1 MSRARKTPVPKTAQ
15 PVAEVDALTIIHANA
30 AGIDI
35 GLDEMW
41 VSVPADRDPEPVRPF
56 GMNTPD
62 LIAVAEWLKACGVET
77 VAMESTGVYWIPLYE
92 ILEARG
98 FSVYLVNARHTK
110 NLPGRKKDETDAQWL
125 RRLHTFGMLNN
136 SFRPEGEMCAVRAYL
151 RHRADL
157 IAHRAAHT
165 RSEHMQ
171 KALHQMNVRLSP
183 TVKDITGVTGL
194 AIIRAI
200 LAGERDPVKLAE
212 WRHPCC
218 ALPESEFVKA
228 LTGNYR
234 DEHVFALKQA
244 VALYDAYTQQILECD
259 QELERKFSALKPIH
273 HDELP
278 PLDTTDKRNT
288 HSKNAPAYD
297 GRRLLYQL
305 LGVDLVAVVGLNEVT
320 AQIIVSE
327 IGTDM
332 SRWSDEKW
340 HIPRAIVGHFCS
352 WLGLAPHNDISGGKV
367 LRRRTLKTHNRAG
380 QALRLA
386 AQAVGKTETAYGAFF
401 RRMRAMHGPKK
412 AIVATAHKIARAIY
426 IMLREHKP
434 FQATSAETY
443 NQRQRQREIA
453 RLKRKA
459 TRLGFT
465 LAPASD

>member
-1 MSRARKTPVPKTAQ
+1 MSRARKARKTIKS
-15 PVAEVDALTIIHANA
+15 VAEVDTLTILNRNA

-35 GLDEMW
+35 GMDEMW
-41 VSVPADRDPEPVRPF
+41 VSVRADRDAEPVRRF

-92 ILEARG
+92 VLEERG
-98 FSVYLVNARHTK
+98 FQVYLVNARHAK

-125 RRLHTFGMLNN
+125 RRLHTFGLLNN
-136 SFRPEGEMCAVRAYL
+136 SFRPAGEMCAVRAYW

-157 IAHRAAHT
+157 IEHRAAHIQ
-165 RSEHMQ
+165 HMQ

-183 TVKDITGVTGL
+183 TVKDITGVTGR

-200 LAGERDPVKLAE
+200 LAGERDPLTLA
-212 WRHPCC
+212 RLRDPRC
-218 ALPESEFVKA
+218 AQPEAEFVKA

-273 HDELP
+273 DDDLP

-297 GRRLLYQL
+297 GRHLLYQL
-305 LGVDLVAVVGLNEVT
+305 LGVDLVAVDGLNEVT
-320 AQIIVSE
+320 AQTIISE

-332 SRWSDEKW
+332 SRWEDEK
-340 HIPRAIVGHFCS
+340 HFCS
-352 WLGLAPHNDISGGKV
+352 WLGLAPHTDISGGKV
-367 LRRRTLKTHNRAG
+367 LRSRTLKTQNRAG
-380 QALRLA
+380 QAFRLA
-386 AQAVGKTETAYGAFF
+386 AQAVSKTDTAYGAFF

-412 AIVATAHKIARAIY
+412 AIVATAHKIARVVY
-426 IMLREHKP
+426 FMLRDRQP
-434 FQATSAETY
+434 FHDTSAEDYT
-443 NQRQRQREIA
+443 QREREREIA
-453 RLKRKA
+453 RLKKKA
-459 TRLGFT
+459 TTLGFT
-465 LAPASD
+465 LAPASA

>member
-1 MSRARKTPVPKTAQ
+1 MSRTRKARQVPETKQ
-15 PVAEVDALTIIHANA
+15 PVAAVDSLTTINPNA

-35 GLDEMW
+35 GMDEMW
-41 VSVPADRDPEPVRPF
+41 VSVRADRDAEPVRRF

-62 LIAVAEWLKACGVET
+62 LLAVAEWLKACEVET
-77 VAMESTGVYWIPLYE
+77 AAMESTGVYWIPLYE
-92 ILEARG
+92 ILEERG
-98 FSVYLVNARHTK
+98 FKVYLVNARHAK

-125 RRLHTFGMLNN
+125 RRLHTFGLLNN
-136 SFRPEGEMCAVRAYL
+136 SFRPAGEMCAVRAYM

-157 IAHRAAHT
+157 IEHRAAHIQ
-165 RSEHMQ
+165 HMQ

-183 TVKDITGVTGL
+183 TVKDITGVTGM

-200 LAGERDPVKLAE
+200 LAGERDPVQLA
-212 WRHPCC
+212 RLRQPGC
-218 ALPESEFVKA
+218 AKPEAEFVKA

-259 QELERKFSALKPIH
+259 QELERKFSALKPV
-273 HDELP
+273 HDDDLP

-297 GRRLLYQL
+297 GRSLLYQL
-305 LGVDLVAVVGLNEVT
+305 LGVDLVAVDGLNTVT
-320 AQIIVSE
+320 AQIILSE

-332 SRWSDEKW
+332 SRWEDEK
-340 HIPRAIVGHFCS
+340 HFCS
-352 WLGLAPHNDISGGKV
+352 WLGLAPHNDISGGKL
-367 LRRRTLKTHNRAG
+367 LRSRTLKTHNRAG

-386 AQAVGKTETAYGAFF
+386 AQAVSRTNTAYGAFF

-412 AIVATAHKIARAIY
+412 AIVATAHKIARVIY
-426 IMLREHKP
+426 FMLRDHKP
-434 FQATSAETY
+434 FHDTSAEEY
-443 NQRQRQREIA
+443 HQREREREIA
-453 RLKRKA
+453 RLKKKA

-465 LAPASD
+465 LAPASA

>member
-1 MSRARKTPVPKTAQ
+1 MSRKRKASQVPHTVKPA
-15 PVAEVDALTIIHANA
+15 AEVDTLTVLNANA

-35 GLDEMW
+35 GMEEMW
-41 VSVPADRDPEPVRPF
+41 VSVRADRDAMPLRRF

-62 LIAVAEWLKACGVET
+62 LLAVAEWLKACGVET

-92 ILEARG
+92 ILEDHG
-98 FSVYLVNARHTK
+98 FKVYLVNARHAK

-125 RRLHTFGMLNN
+125 RRLHTFGLLNN
-136 SFRPEGEMCAVRAYL
+136 SFRPEGEMCAVRAYM

-157 IAHRAAHT
+157 IEHRAAHIQ
-165 RSEHMQ
+165 HMQ

-183 TVKDITGVTGL
+183 TVKDITGVTGM

-200 LAGERDPVKLAE
+200 LAGERDPLTLAQL
-212 WRHPCC
+212 RDSRC
-218 ALPESEFVKA
+218 AQPESEFVKA

-244 VALYDAYTQQILECD
+244 LALYDAYTQQILECD
-259 QELERKFSALKPIH
+259 QELERKFGALKPTH
-273 HDELP
+273 TDNLP

-297 GRRLLYQL
+297 GRALLYQL
-305 LGVDLVAVVGLNEVT
+305 LGVDLVAVDGLNEVT
-320 AQIIVSE
+320 AQIIISE

-332 SRWSDEKW
+332 TRWQDEK
-340 HIPRAIVGHFCS
+340 HFCS

-367 LRRRTLKTHNRAG
+367 LRSRTLKTRNRAG

-386 AQAVGKTETAYGAFF
+386 AQSVSKTDTPYGAFF

-426 IMLREHKP
+426 FMLRNHTP
-434 FQATSAETY
+434 FHDINMEEY
-443 NQRQRQREIA
+443 NQRELERQIA
-453 RLKRKA
+453 RLNKKA
-459 TRLGFT
+459 AKLGYV
-465 LAPASD
+465 LAPACV

>member
-1 MSRARKTPVPKTAQ
+1 MSRARKTRQGSPPAK
-15 PVAEVDALTIIHANA
+15 PVAEGDALTVLNSNA

-35 GLDEMW
+35 GLEEMW
-41 VSVPADRDPEPVRPF
+41 VSVRADRDPEPVRRF

-62 LIAVAEWLKACGVET
+62 LLAVADWLKACGVET

-92 ILEARG
+92 VLEARS
-98 FSVYLVNARHTK
+98 FQVYLVNARHAK

-125 RRLHTFGMLNN
+125 RRLHTFGLLNN
-136 SFRPEGEMCAVRAYL
+136 SFRPEAEMCALRAYM
-151 RHRADL
+151 RQRADL
-157 IAHRAAHT
+157 IEHRAAHIQ
-165 RSEHMQ
+165 HMQ

-200 LAGERDPVKLAE
+200 LAGERDPVQLAE
-212 WRHPCC
+212 LRDPRC
-218 ALPESEFVKA
+218 AQPKSEFVAA

-244 VALYDAYTQQILECD
+244 LALYEAYTQQILECD

-273 HDELP
+273 EDDLP
-278 PLDTTDKRNT
+278 PLDPTDKRNT
-288 HSKNAPAYD
+288 HSKNGPAYD
-297 GRRLLYQL
+297 ARSLLYRL
-305 LGVDLVAVVGLNEVT
+305 LGVDLVAVDGLNEVT
-320 AQIIVSE
+320 AQTVITE

-332 SRWSDEKW
+332 RRWRDEK
-340 HIPRAIVGHFCS
+340 HFCA

-367 LRRRTLKTHNRAG
+367 LRSRTLKTHNRAG

-386 AQAVGKTETAYGAFF
+386 AQVAGKRQTAYGAFF
-401 RRMRAMHGPKK
+401 RRMRAKHGAKK

-426 IMLREHKP
+426 IMLRDHKP
-434 FQATSAETY
+434 FHETSAAAY
-443 NQRQRQREIA
+443 DQREREREIA

-459 TRLGFT
+459 SMLGFALSP
-465 LAPASD
+465 LAA